1 VFGLFIV
8 TFYRT
13 PNLRMACLVWLR
25 RWLSSEHPVGII
37 MYTVALK
44 LRKPTI
50 GQLVA
55 RLILTSLMVAGCGA
69 PAVVS
74 VRNIA
79 NATAAPPTAIITP
92 QAGMDDNM
100 PGMAM
105 TAPTASPTA
114 PSAVTPVTEAAKP
127 ASSSTDYV
135 LIWIMFGT
143 PTPTPSSKHT
153 AVQATA
159 VPGTPISVAATP
171 SHVNTLPSTA
181 TRRVPTTDAGS
192 QNAGNRSPGDPA
204 QGKLIFSTVA
214 GCVACHDVSTGATL
228 VGPSL
233 KGVESRAA
241 SRKPGMSASDYLR
254 ESILIPNAYVVPGFQ
269 PGIML
274 QTFGQV
280 LTAQQ
285 LNDVIAYL
293 LTLS

>member
-1 VFGLFIV
+1 
-8 TFYRT
+8 
-13 PNLRMACLVWLR
+13 
-25 RWLSSEHPVGII
+25 

-79 NATAAPPTAIITP
+79 NATAARATATITPQAVLPGATP

-143 PTPTPSSKHT
+143 PTPTPSSQHT

-204 QGKLIFSTVA
+204 QGKLVFSTVA